1 MVSHETNHI
10 TLTIRSVHVDYLII
24 ENLFIEK
31 KILVCQKL
39 TIVSVHVD
47 YHLIKNLFI
56 DFFFFICQKLI
67 EEQLYQFLN
76 NKKSTIIPKT
86 TS

>member
-1 MVSHETNHI
+1 M
-10 TLTIRSVHVDYLII
+10 HVDYLII

-31 KILVCQKL
+31 KILICQKL

-56 DFFFFICQKLI
+56 DFFFICQKLI